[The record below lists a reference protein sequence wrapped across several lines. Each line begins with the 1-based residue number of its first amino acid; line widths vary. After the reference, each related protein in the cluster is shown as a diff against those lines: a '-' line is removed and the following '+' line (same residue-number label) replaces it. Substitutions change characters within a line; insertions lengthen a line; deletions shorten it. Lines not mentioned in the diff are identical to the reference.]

1 MSELGD
7 LLLEALSAVL
17 VVLEEVKGGAGG
29 REKHHIAL
37 QRVETLHEDKGLL
50 HPRRIEGGD
59 RQGVK
64 GGVQLGAVGGEVD
77 QRLALRLHEWLDL
90 LVVVALVG
98 TAEEE
103 DRPPVRHRLEGVA
116 GGIDIGSLGV
126 IDVLHSVEDARQ
138 LHAVLYAG
146 EVLQRPGD
154 SAVLEVG
161 IQPQGVEHEAGGHDV
176 AGVVG
181 ALELQ
186 AGVVDE
192 ALLATRET
200 DVDRV
205 ALEVGGGV
213 GASEGEGEVVRR
225 AWIPAGEH
233 GGCLGIIGEG
243 DGVVLLG
250 LVLEYPTLGIGVELQ
265 LVVVP
270 IEVVGRDIHQHC
282 GVQVGVV
289 HVVELEAGELH
300 DVDLVRV
307 ADEALGEGETD
318 IATRHRIYATRLQEV
333 SGEGGGGGLAI
344 GPRDAYE
351 DATLGNVLCG
361 KLNL

>member
-1 MSELGD
+1 M
-7 LLLEALSAVL
+7 
-17 VVLEEVKGGAGG
+17 
-29 REKHHIAL
+29 
-37 QRVETLHEDKGLL
+37 ETLHENKGLL
-50 HPRRIEGGD
+50 HPRRIKGGD
-59 RQGVK
+59 RQGIK
-64 GGVQLGAVGGEVD
+64 GLVELGAVGGEVD

-90 LVVVALVG
+90 LVVIALVG

-103 DRPPVRHRLEGVA
+103 DRPPLRHRLEGVA
-116 GGIDIGSLGV
+116 GGINIGSLGV
-126 IDVLHSVEDARQ
+126 IDVLHPVEDACQ

-154 SAVLEVG
+154 GAILEVG
-161 IQPQGVEHEAGGHDV
+161 VQPQGVEHEAGGHDV

-200 DVDRV
+200 DVDRL
-205 ALEVGGGV
+205 AIEVGGGV
-213 GASEGEGEVVRR
+213 GAGEREGEVMRR
-225 AWIPAGEH
+225 AWIPSGEH
-233 GGCLGIIGEG
+233 GGCLGIVGEG

-270 IEVVGRDIHQHC
+270 VEVVGRDIHQHC
-282 GVQVGVV
+282 SLQMGVV
-289 HVVELEAGELH
+289 HMVELEAGELH

-307 ADEALGEGETD
+307 SYEALGEGETD
-318 IATRHRIYATRLQEV
+318 IATRHRIYAARLQEV

-351 DATLGNVLCG
+351 DAALGYVLSG
-361 KLNL
+361 KFDL

>member
-1 MSELGD
+1 M
-7 LLLEALSAVL
+7 
-17 VVLEEVKGGAGG
+17 K
-29 REKHHIAL
+29 
-37 QRVETLHEDKGLL
+37 TLHEDKGLL

-59 RQGVK
+59 RQGIK
-64 GGVQLGAVGGEVD
+64 GLVQLGAVGGEVD

-90 LVVVALVG
+90 LVVIALVG

-116 GGIDIGSLGV
+116 GSIDIGSLGV

-138 LHAVLYAG
+138 LHAVLDAG
-146 EVLQRPGD
+146 EVLQCPGD
-154 SAVLEVG
+154 GAVLEVG
-161 IQPQGVEHEAGGHDV
+161 VEPQGVEHEAGGHNV
-176 AGVVG
+176 AGIVG
-181 ALELQ
+181 TLELQ

-192 ALLATRET
+192 ALLPPRET
-200 DVDRV
+200 DVDRL
-205 ALEVGGGV
+205 AIEVGDGV
-213 GASEGEGEVVRR
+213 GAGEGEGEVVRR

-250 LVLEYPTLGIGVELQ
+250 LVLEYPTLGIGIELQ

-270 IEVVGRDIHQHC
+270 IEVVGRDIHQHG

-318 IATRHRIYATRLQEV
+318 IATCHRIYAARLQEV
-333 SGEGGGGGLAI
+333 SGEGGGGCLAI

-351 DATLGNVLCG
+351 GAALGHVLGG
-361 KLNL
+361 KFDL